1 MKFTSLALTSF
12 LFGSATAD
20 FNLRAA
26 ANQLLGVKKT
36 NNADVRVVVHGMKH
50 EATSDDMVLI
60 GKAIKTAYN
69 KVYDTAGYTM
79 DIFKAES
86 AAAVPDFVGL
96 NQPDCR
102 LCPNDDD
109 TMVLKGTKLNGQMI
123 LGYVQVGW
131 TQPDCRLCPN
141 DDDVVAA
148 FKSTQELKAFH
159 VSFEDEFCALLRQSG
174 SANFAH
180 AHACSFSFLDMPGQ
194 PHVSL
199 PMQDKLSKNTEAQVI
214 FRGTL
219 HELSESDMNLV
230 DQSVVLA
237 YNEAFS
243 SVGYGLGNFNSVA
256 DIDMPN
262 HLAQP
267 DCRLCPN
274 DDDVMAISETKLLVA
289 RVTPIM
295 QPDCRLCPNDDDA
308 LKATVS
314 DEKLAFMHGAFEKAL
329 CQKLKNSGSANFAN
343 VHDCNFRFVHNAES
357 KQDIAQA

>member
-1 MKFTSLALTSF
+1 MKFSSLALTSF

-36 NNADVRVVVHGMKH
+36 DSADVRVVVHGMKH
-50 EATSDDMVLI
+50 EATSNDMILI
-60 GKAIKTAYN
+60 GKAIQSAYN
-69 KVYDTAGYTM
+69 KVYETTGYTM
-79 DIFKAES
+79 DSFKAES

-109 TMVLKGTKLNGQMI
+109 AMALNDTNGQMI

-141 DDDVVAA
+141 DDDIVAA
-148 FKSTQELKAFH
+148 FKNTQKLTAFH
-159 VSFEDEFCALLRQSG
+159 SSFEDEFCAFLRQSG

-199 PMQDKLSKNTEAQVI
+199 PIHSKLTKNTEAQVV

-219 HELSESDMNLV
+219 HELSESDMKLV
-230 DQSVVLA
+230 DQSVISA

-243 SVGYGLGNFNSVA
+243 SVGYGLGNFHSVA
-256 DIDMPN
+256 DIDMPS

-274 DDDVMAISETKLLVA
+274 DDDVMAVSEAKLLVA
-289 RVTPIM
+289 RVTPIT

-308 LKATVS
+308 LAAAVS
-314 DEKLAFMHGAFEKAL
+314 DEKLALLHGAFEKAL
-329 CQKLKNSGSANFAN
+329 CQKLKNSDSANFAN
-343 VHDCNFRFVHNAES
+343 VHDCGFRFVHNTGS
-357 KQDIAQA
+357 KQEIAQA